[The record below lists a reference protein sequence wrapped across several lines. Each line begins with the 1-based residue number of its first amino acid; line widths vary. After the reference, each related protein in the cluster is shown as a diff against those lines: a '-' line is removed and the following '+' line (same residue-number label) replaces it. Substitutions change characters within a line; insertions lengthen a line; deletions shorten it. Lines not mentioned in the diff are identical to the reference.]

1 MNELNGKKLDI
12 NDNKPEFD
20 RPNIEVSVP
29 ENATIGT
36 LLATFHATD
45 VDAGGKSKVTYYIDR
60 ASDRKRQFKIN
71 QDGVVSIQRKLDRE
85 VQPRHVIKIVGVDDG
100 NPPKS
105 SSATLTVIVSVHF
118 NFPISFD

>member
-1 MNELNGKKLDI
+1 MRRVDI

-20 RPNIEVSVP
+20 RPNIEVSVL

-36 LLATFHATD
+36 QLATFHATD
-45 VDAGGKSKVTYYIDR
+45 VDAGGKSKVSYYIDR
-60 ASDRKRQFKIN
+60 ASDRKRQFKIS

-100 NPPKS
+100 YPPKS
-105 SSATLTVIVSVHF
+105 STATLTVVVSTFEFH
-118 NFPISFD
+118 